1 MSLHM
6 KYLARH
12 PGVTEVVGIDGI
24 AKAMVSMAHCIG
36 FEIARKTLYFSS
48 ILLSFQMIRV
58 WRFEL
63 YMQEEFSEEN
73 PSLNLKSI
81 SQNVDMDQWT
91 GEGIS
96 LLRGDYFALDDTK
109 AGGKFDDVFDR
120 ASMVAIDPSK
130 RHEYDNIMGQL
141 IQPGGNILFVRR
153 IPLHVVRRM
162 FGNYTRA
169 WIG

>member
-24 AKAMVSMAHCIG
+24 AKAM
-36 FEIARKTLYFSS
+36 
-48 ILLSFQMIRV
+48 
-58 WRFEL
+58 
-63 YMQEEFSEEN
+63 EEFSEEN